1 MSSSFGLPEEAA
13 AAAQTETE
21 SAERED
27 YLVAIAS
34 IFVFFVLMAFTIF

>member
-1 MSSSFGLPEEAA
+1 MSSSFDLSKEAA

-27 YLVAIAS
+27 YLVEIAI
-34 IFVFFVLMAFTIF
+34 IFVFFVLTAFTIF